1 MTTART
7 LTDADVEAIA
17 ERLTARLADLAKAR
31 PANAPKPLTISPT
44 TQAAARAELERRGLR
59 TKNHRAR

>member
-17 ERLTARLADLAKAR
+17 QRLAELVDLAKAR
-31 PANAPKPLTISPT
+31 PANASAKPLTISPT

-59 TKNHRAR
+59 APRRM

>member
-1 MTTART
+1 MTEPART

-17 ERLTARLADLAKAR
+17 ERLAARLADLAKAR
-31 PANAPKPLTISPT
+31 PANAPAKLTISPA

-59 TKNHRAR
+59 APRRGR